1 MRNFKF
7 LALAAIAITLFA
19 SCMGENY
26 AAPQGSESPYG
37 NNALT
42 ESNVLTVAQL
52 KEKFASAFATNKA
65 FKEITEDIQVKGV
78 VTSSD
83 KEGNIYQEVVLQ
95 DATGAISVLVAQ
107 SNTYGYLPLGAEV
120 LVSLKGL
127 CVGNYKFQPQIGALG
142 SGSLGKINKFVWN
155 EHFKILSNNNKVEPK
170 VFDGS
175 WNLDADAGKLGVI
188 KNVSLKSGYDFN
200 AKVNVTTYANAN
212 GGAGSVSWS
221 LNEQDSK
228 TLVMYNSN
236 FAKFASLPV
245 PVGKKVNITGIFK
258 RYNNLWEIIIR
269 SIDDVEEVKAP
280 LDPLAGLK
288 GTGKGTAADP
298 MDVTRALA
306 LINSGNAGTTEW
318 YVKGKISTLAA
329 SGFNAKY
336 HNYTY
341 SISQD
346 GTTNN
351 ELEVFRGKYLKGAD
365 FTSADQLLLGKTVVV
380 AGKLKNYNGTLEFN
394 AGSKLIS
401 IN

>member
-142 SGSLGKINKFVWN
+142 SGSLGT
-155 EHFKILSNNNKVEPK
+155 
-170 VFDGS
+170 
-175 WNLDADAGKLGVI
+175 
-188 KNVSLKSGYDFN
+188 VSYTHL
-200 AKVNVTTYANAN
+200 
-212 GGAGSVSWS
+212 
-221 LNEQDSK
+221 
-228 TLVMYNSN
+228 TLPTNSR
-236 FAKFASLPV
+236 V
-245 PVGKKVNITGIFK
+245 
-258 RYNNLWEIIIR
+258 
-269 SIDDVEEVKAP
+269 
-280 LDPLAGLK
+280 
-288 GTGKGTAADP
+288 
-298 MDVTRALA
+298 
-306 LINSGNAGTTEW
+306 
-318 YVKGKISTLAA
+318 
-329 SGFNAKY
+329 
-336 HNYTY
+336 
-341 SISQD
+341 
-346 GTTNN
+346 
-351 ELEVFRGKYLKGAD
+351 
-365 FTSADQLLLGKTVVV
+365 
-380 AGKLKNYNGTLEFN
+380 
-394 AGSKLIS
+394 
-401 IN
+401 